1 MLDTPD
7 HPYVSRGG
15 IKLAHALDTFNIA
28 ADGRSALDI
37 GASTGGFTDVLLQ
50 RGARHV
56 VALDVGHGQLD
67 WRLRTDPRVTVREHV
82 NARFLTPADLPGP
95 FDVITIDVSF
105 ISLRHIL
112 PVVPPLLAADGD
124 VVALVKPQ
132 FEAGRDEVQSGGL
145 VLDPA
150 VHDARHDRGEGGGP
164 CSRIGARARDAF
176 AHHRRHREPG
186 VPAALPEAVVTPRRI
201 GLVAKRGLA
210 AAAPHLVKVG
220 GWLEARGVV
229 PVVDT
234 DTATL
239 DGLAGYESC
248 SREELPRRV
257 DLLLVLGGDGT
268 LLGMAG
274 RVGAAGVAI
283 PILGVNFGRLGFL
296 TEITLEELF
305 PALEAALE
313 GRAHIHERRLLRART
328 IADGVERDSHLVLND
343 VVVTRGAISRVVEL
357 AISVDGDFVT
367 RVKGDGV
374 ILASP
379 TGSTAYNLAAAGPI
393 VHPDVDAIVLT
404 PIAPH
409 TLANR
414 PDRHSRHVRHR
425 RHADRRFARARGV
438 CDLRRPGRAHA
449 QSRRRRPHHPS
460 GAARSPRQL
469 RHAQLLRH
477 AQRETGLGGTVA
489 SDSPGA
495 SCLVLRASAVH
506 GSLTVKQ
513 LFNTLV

>member
-1 MLDTPD
+1 
-7 HPYVSRGG
+7 
-15 IKLAHALDTFNIA
+15 
-28 ADGRSALDI
+28 
-37 GASTGGFTDVLLQ
+37 
-50 RGARHV
+50 
-56 VALDVGHGQLD
+56 
-67 WRLRTDPRVTVREHV
+67 
-82 NARFLTPADLPGP
+82 
-95 FDVITIDVSF
+95 
-105 ISLRHIL
+105 
-112 PVVPPLLAADGD
+112 
-124 VVALVKPQ
+124 
-132 FEAGRDEVQSGGL
+132 
-145 VLDPA
+145 
-150 VHDARHDRGEGGGP
+150 
-164 CSRIGARARDAF
+164 
-176 AHHRRHREPG
+176 
-186 VPAALPEAVVTPRRI
+186 
-201 GLVAKRGLA
+201 
-210 AAAPHLVKVG
+210 
-220 GWLEARGVV
+220 
-229 PVVDT
+229 VDT

-283 PILGVNFGRLGFL
+283 PIIGVNFGRLGFL

-328 IADGVERDSHLVLND
+328 IADGVERDNHLVLND

-414 PDRHSRHVRHR
+414 PIVIPGTSAIDVMPIADSRGLEVFATFDGQAGHMLNPGDVVRITR
-425 RHADRRFARARGV
+425 ADQPVRLVSSATRSYF
-438 CDLRRPGRAHA
+438 DTLR
-449 QSRRRRPHHPS
+449 
-460 GAARSPRQL
+460 
-469 RHAQLLRH
+469 
-477 AQRETGLGGTVA
+477 EKLGWGE
-489 SDSPGA
+489 
-495 SCLVLRASAVH
+495 R
-506 GSLTVKQ
+506 
-513 LFNTLV
+513 

>member
-1 MLDTPD
+1 
-7 HPYVSRGG
+7 
-15 IKLAHALDTFNIA
+15 
-28 ADGRSALDI
+28 
-37 GASTGGFTDVLLQ
+37 
-50 RGARHV
+50 
-56 VALDVGHGQLD
+56 
-67 WRLRTDPRVTVREHV
+67 
-82 NARFLTPADLPGP
+82 
-95 FDVITIDVSF
+95 
-105 ISLRHIL
+105 
-112 PVVPPLLAADGD
+112 
-124 VVALVKPQ
+124 
-132 FEAGRDEVQSGGL
+132 
-145 VLDPA
+145 
-150 VHDARHDRGEGGGP
+150 
-164 CSRIGARARDAF
+164 
-176 AHHRRHREPG
+176 
-186 VPAALPEAVVTPRRI
+186 VTPRRI

-229 PVVDT
+229 PVVDI
-234 DTATL
+234 DTAAL

-283 PILGVNFGRLGFL
+283 PIIGVNFGRLGFL

-313 GRAHIHERRLLRART
+313 GRAQIHERRLLRART
-328 IADGVERDSHLVLND
+328 IADGVERDSHLALND

-414 PDRHSRHVRHR
+414 PIVIPGTSAIDVTPIADSRGLEVFATFDGQAGHMLNPGDVVRITR
-425 RHADRRFARARGV
+425 ADQPVRLVSSATRSYF
-438 CDLRRPGRAHA
+438 DTLR
-449 QSRRRRPHHPS
+449 
-460 GAARSPRQL
+460 
-469 RHAQLLRH
+469 
-477 AQRETGLGGTVA
+477 EKLGWGE
-489 SDSPGA
+489 
-495 SCLVLRASAVH
+495 R
-506 GSLTVKQ
+506 
-513 LFNTLV
+513 